1 METAARISTDRVYRY
16 SLMQRWDPWGPA
28 LRWVMLNP
36 SVADAKED
44 DPTIRRVVEFS
55 RREGYAACVV
65 ANLYALISTD
75 PKWLISHPYPIGPE
89 NDYTLQAIAHGAMQD
104 GYQHGREAIVVVAW
118 GARAP
123 LPRVQSVVH
132 QHLAGVKLMCL
143 GTTKAG
149 APRHPLY
156 IQGETPLVAWRR

>member
-1 METAARISTDRVYRY
+1 METAARLSPDGLYRY
-16 SLMQRWDPWGPA
+16 TLMRRWEPWGPA

-44 DPTIRRVVEFS
+44 DPTIRRVIEFS

-65 ANLYALISTD
+65 ANLFALRATD
-75 PKWLISHPYPIGPE
+75 PRAITQHPFPSGVW
-89 NDYTLQAIAHGAMQD
+89 NDDTLHQVARAAILD
-104 GYQHGREAIVVVAW
+104 GYQHQREAVVVVAW

-123 LPRVQSVVH
+123 ADRVQSVVH
-132 QHLAGVKLMCL
+132 GPLAAVKLMCL
-143 GTTKAG
+143 GRTKAG

-156 IQGETPLVAWRR
+156 VSGTTPLERWR